1 MLGINNIFEMGRLGI
16 QAFQRG
22 LSVTSHNI
30 TNASTEGFSRQDV
43 VLETAR
49 PLGGVIPSGVRV
61 AEVRRNVDQFV
72 EAQLTDTTQDFGRLS
87 RRHDL
92 LLQVET
98 IFSES
103 DDLGITSAVDRL
115 FNAFRDLSTFPE
127 GISQRTLLLS
137 EAATLADTFNLAS
150 TSLTR
155 IRTDID
161 SSIGRNLS
169 EANSLATQIASLN
182 EQIQLAEASGE
193 NANDLRDKRTVAI
206 TSMAELVNIE
216 TVEMTDGT
224 AVMVGG
230 QLFVSGNR
238 SNSLVQVSDA
248 DNSGLNDVA
257 LQRRDG
263 TKFVI
268 TDKITDGTIS
278 GQLTVRDTDVVGYL
292 DRLDRTAAVLVNE
305 INQQQ
310 SAGYGLDG
318 TTGNLLFAAL
328 SPDPPLV
335 KDTNTGGAA
344 GTSTSILTASSLTM
358 DTYELQFT
366 NATTFNVV
374 NITDGT
380 TVLSAQTYT
389 SGNNIDFD
397 GLRVVITDGSGAP
410 AASDVFTVSAHKGA
424 AADLTVSL
432 TNVNK
437 VAASSTAAG
446 VPGNNINAL
455 ALVAI
460 QTTTQGTLGNL
471 KLNDYHAVTVGNV
484 GSDVSLAGL
493 QRDGKQ
499 VELDQVKSLRES
511 VSGVSLDEELTRL
524 LEFQRAF
531 EASARVITTADE
543 LFQTVLTLGL

>member
-1 MLGINNIFEMGRLGI
+1 MAGINNIFEIGRLGI

-30 TNASTEGFSRQDV
+30 SNAGTEGFSRQNV
-43 VLETAR
+43 ILEAAR
-49 PLGGVIPSGVRV
+49 PLGGVIPTGVRV

-92 LLQVET
+92 LLQVES
-98 IFSES
+98 IFTES

-127 GISQRTLLLS
+127 GTSQRTLLLS
-137 EAATLADTFNLAS
+137 EAGTLADTFNSAS

-161 SSIGRNLS
+161 SSINRNLS
-169 EANSLATQIASLN
+169 EVNSLASQIASLN
-182 EQIQLAEASGE
+182 NQIQLSESSGE
-193 NANDLRDKRTVAI
+193 NANDLRDKRAVAI
-206 TSMAELVNIE
+206 TSLAELVNIE
-216 TVEMTDGT
+216 TVDMADGT

-230 QLFVSGNR
+230 QLLISGKR

-248 DNSGLNDVA
+248 DNPGLNDVA

-268 TDKITDGTIS
+268 TNKITDGTIS

-292 DRLDRTAAVLVNE
+292 DRLDRTAAVLLNE
-305 INQQQ
+305 INQQHA
-310 SAGYGLDG
+310 AGYGLDG
-318 TTGNLLFAAL
+318 TTGNLLFSAL
-328 SPDPPLV
+328 SPDAPLA
-335 KDTNTGGAA
+335 KDTNTGAAA

-374 NITDGT
+374 NVTDGT
-380 TVLSAQTYT
+380 TILSAQTYT

-397 GLRVVITDGSGAP
+397 GLRVVITDGTGAP

-424 AADLTVSL
+424 AADLAVSL

-460 QTTTQGTLGNL
+460 QTTAQGTLGSL

-493 QRDGKQ
+493 QRDAKQ